1 MRKIKLHQ
9 IVERGT
15 SQGAKSIFL
24 SSGFSPLANIGG
36 FVELGGAALDYDEI
50 DDILQTTTT
59 KWQYETFKEQ
69 KELDY
74 SYTIEGLGRFRIS
87 AFFKNGGIGIV
98 LLPIPYEIPRFDS
111 LGLPAIL
118 EKFTTFDH
126 GLVLITGPA
135 GSGKST
141 TIAAMVDLI
150 NRQRACH
157 IVVIDDVIEFIHR
170 PEKSIVSQRE
180 VGRDTRSYDEALKRV
195 LREDPDVVVVGDI
208 TDGHTM
214 KAVLEIAETGHLTLA
229 ALHTSSAVQTIQ
241 RIIDFF
247 PESETLTPS
256 LSPLGKGANPPL
268 GGFHGG
274 KKQIRNQIANVL
286 IGIVSQ
292 RLLRS
297 IDNKSLFCA
306 CEVLINT
313 QSVKNL
319 IREGKIHQIT
329 SDMDISKHE
338 GMVTMNDALL
348 ELYEKNLINMSDA
361 IEYASKENSYIE
373 KVIEMTSSQKE
384 LLGGKGFLNIQK
396 SMVLYEADY
405 SRKNLSYF
413 DSSGNLINTP
423 LGLVFRN
430 GSRSKSDL
438 HFIVDY
444 SIVNGSKES
453 FPVKSLFNLTYKILD
468 VKSGKNS
475 YNFSVKLF
483 SKEKEAI
490 EMPKGPAKLINDN
503 NWHSLVIPVPKLY
516 AGTMLKYYML
526 FFEDDIREI
535 VFTNIY
541 FV

>member
-1 MRKIKLHQ
+1 MRKIKLQQ
-9 IVERGT
+9 IVERGA

-24 SSGFSPLANIGG
+24 FSGFSPLANRGG
-36 FVELGGAALDYDEI
+36 VVGLGGAELDDDEI
-50 DDILQTTTT
+50 DGILQTTTT
-59 KWQYETFKEQ
+59 KWQYETFKAQ

-74 SYTIEGLGRFRIS
+74 SHTIEGLGRFRIS
-87 AFFKNGGIGIV
+87 AFFKHGGIGIV
-98 LLPIPYEIPRFDS
+98 LRPIPYEIPHFDS

-118 EKFTTFDH
+118 KKFTTFNH
-126 GLVLITGPA
+126 GLILITGSA

-141 TIAAMVDLI
+141 TLAAMVDLI
-150 NRQRACH
+150 NQQRVCH
-157 IVVIDDVIEFIHR
+157 IVTIEDLIEFIHK

-208 TDGHTM
+208 RDGHAM

-247 PESETLTPS
+247 GET
-256 LSPLGKGANPPL
+256 
-268 GGFHGG
+268 GGFQGG

-292 RLLRS
+292 RLLRN
-297 IDNKSLFCA
+297 IDEKRFICA

-319 IREGKIHQIT
+319 IREGRIHQIPPV
-329 SDMDISKHE
+329 MDISKYE
-338 GMVTMNDALL
+338 GMVTMNNALL
-348 ELYEKNLINMSDA
+348 ELYEKNLINVSDA
-361 IEYASKENSYIE
+361 IEYSSKEKGFIE
-373 KVIEMTSSQKE
+373 KVIEKTSSQKE
-384 LLGGKGFLNIQK
+384 LFGGEGFFNIQK
-396 SMVLYEADY
+396 ETVLYEADC

-423 LGLVFRN
+423 LGLVFRDS
-430 GSRSKSDL
+430 GRSKSDL

-444 SIVNGSKES
+444 TIVNGRKEPFS
-453 FPVKSLFNLTYKILD
+453 VKSLFSLTYKILD
-468 VKSGKNS
+468 VKLGKNS
-475 YNFSVKLF
+475 YNFSMKLF
-483 SKEKEAI
+483 TKEKEAI
-490 EMPKGPAKLINDN
+490 EMPNEPAKLMNDHD
-503 NWHSLVIPVPKLY
+503 WHSLVIPVPKPY

-526 FFEDDIREI
+526 LFEDDIREI

>member
-1 MRKIKLHQ
+1 MRKIKLQQ

-24 SSGFSPLANIGG
+24 FSGFSPLANRGG
-36 FVELGGAALDYDEI
+36 VVGLGGAELSNDEI
-50 DDILQTTTT
+50 DGILQATTT

-87 AFFKNGGIGIV
+87 AFSKHVGIGLV
-98 LLPIPYEIPRFDS
+98 LRQIPHEIPRFDS

-118 EKFTTFDH
+118 KKFTTFNH
-126 GLVLITGPA
+126 GLILITGPA

-141 TIAAMVDLI
+141 TLAAMVDLI
-150 NRQRACH
+150 NQQRVCH
-157 IVVIDDVIEFIHR
+157 IVTIEDLIEFIHK

-180 VGRDTRSYDEALKRV
+180 VGRDTKSYDEALKRV

-208 TDGHTM
+208 RDGSTM

-229 ALHTSSAVQTIQ
+229 SLHTSSAVQTIQ

-247 PESETLTPS
+247 PESEISTS
-256 LSPLGKGANPPL
+256 SQ
-268 GGFHGG
+268 GGN
-274 KKQIRNQIANVL
+274 KQIGNQIANVL

-292 RLLRS
+292 RLLRNA
-297 IDNKSLFCA
+297 DEKRFFCA

-313 QSVKNL
+313 RSVKML
-319 IREGKIHQIT
+319 IREGKIHQIPT
-329 SDMDISKHE
+329 VMDISKHE
-338 GMVTMNDALL
+338 GMATMDNALL

-361 IEYASKENSYIE
+361 IEHSSKEKGFIE
-373 KVIEMTSSQKE
+373 KIIEKTSSQKE
-384 LLGGKGFLNIQK
+384 LFGGEGFLNIQK
-396 SMVLYEADY
+396 ETVLYEADF

-423 LGLVFRN
+423 LGLVFRDT
-430 GSRSKSDL
+430 GRSKSDL

-444 SIVNGSKES
+444 TIVNGMKEP
-453 FPVKSLFNLTYKILD
+453 FPVKSLFSLTYKILD
-468 VKSGKNS
+468 VKLEKNS
-475 YNFSVKLF
+475 YNFSIKLF
-483 SKEKEAI
+483 TKEKEAI
-490 EMPKGPAKLINDN
+490 EMPKEPAKLINDHD
-503 NWHSLVIPVPKLY
+503 WHSLVIPVPKPY
-516 AGTMLKYYML
+516 AGTMLKHYML
-526 FFEDDIREI
+526 LFEGDIREI